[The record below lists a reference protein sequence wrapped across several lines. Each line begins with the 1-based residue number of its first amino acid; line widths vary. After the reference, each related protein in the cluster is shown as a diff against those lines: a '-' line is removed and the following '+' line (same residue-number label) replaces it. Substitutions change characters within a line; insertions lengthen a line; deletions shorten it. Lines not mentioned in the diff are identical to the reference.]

1 MADITVRFEQ
11 ALESLRETPAPC
23 RNSPTDRGGR
33 LLDIP
38 AGAAK
43 PRAAKR
49 QPPVFLYRL
58 SGEDLTMTNTIRLA
72 VGLATLTLGAANIG
86 AQTTTPQPPTRLPA
100 ARVVGEVK
108 NMLTVQNDR
117 NAAVTVF
124 MQTGGV
130 DRKLG
135 VVPAGAVTSLAI
147 PAAAARGQNA
157 LHFYARTQGNGPDLV
172 ASALPAASTRQ
183 LGLLIPPAG
192 GVTWTDSIAVPLT
205 SEERAAATVT
215 IDNRRN
221 KAMAVY
227 AEQGTYSVKIG
238 EASASGMTTLRLP
251 VSMLRSGEGVRVL
264 MRPAGDVGLS
274 TQVLKLKTG
283 DHVAVEVM

>member
-1 MADITVRFEQ
+1 
-11 ALESLRETPAPC
+11 
-23 RNSPTDRGGR
+23 
-33 LLDIP
+33 
-38 AGAAK
+38 
-43 PRAAKR
+43 
-49 QPPVFLYRL
+49 
-58 SGEDLTMTNTIRLA
+58 MTHTIRLA
-72 VGLATLTLGAANIG
+72 IGLATLTLGAANLG
-86 AQTTTPQPPTRLPA
+86 AQQQPPTRLPT

-117 NAAVTVF
+117 NAPVTVF
-124 MQTGGV
+124 MQTNGM

-135 VVPAGAVTSLAI
+135 VVAAGAVTSLDI
-147 PAAAARGQNA
+147 PVSAARGQNT
-157 LHFYARTQGNGPDLV
+157 LRFYARTQGAGPDLV
-172 ASALPAASTRQ
+172 ARELPASSTRQ

-251 VSMLRSGEGVRVL
+251 ATMLRNSEGVRVL